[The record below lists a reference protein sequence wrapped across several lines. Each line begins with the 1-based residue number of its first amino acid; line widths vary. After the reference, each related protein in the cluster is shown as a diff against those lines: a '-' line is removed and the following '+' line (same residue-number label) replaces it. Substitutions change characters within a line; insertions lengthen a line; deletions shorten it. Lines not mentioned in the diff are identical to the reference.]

1 MNRLVRPKYVMV
13 APVLVAVAAA
23 LLGCEGES
31 TDGGSAPTSALSVN
45 GRELA
50 KDVPTGFDPCADI
63 PTQVITD
70 EKLGSKKSDLTE
82 APGGVVWKGCDWV
95 YVGGGGYAMSVRMT
109 NLTVAMVR
117 DRKLPESNEFTVGG
131 REAIAWRQDAGR
143 STKDVCDVNVA
154 VRGGSMEINVV
165 NPPSG
170 RDTGHLDS
178 CEIARS
184 LTEKIAPSIPDSL

>member
-1 MNRLVRPKYVMV
+1 MNCLVRPRSVIV
-13 APVLVAVAAA
+13 GPALFAVAAV
-23 LLGCEGES
+23 LIGCGEA
-31 TDGGSAPTSALSVN
+31 TDGGAAPTPTLSVN

-50 KDVPTGFDPCADI
+50 KDVPSGFDPCVDI
-63 PTQVITD
+63 PTQVITE
-70 EKLGSKKSDLTE
+70 EKLGSKKPDLTE

-95 YVGGGGYAMSVRMT
+95 YLGGGGYAMSVRMT

-117 DRKLPESNEFTVGG
+117 DRKFPESNEYTVGS
-131 REAIAWRQDAGR
+131 REAIAWREEAGR

-154 VRGGSMEINVV
+154 VRGGSMEVNVV